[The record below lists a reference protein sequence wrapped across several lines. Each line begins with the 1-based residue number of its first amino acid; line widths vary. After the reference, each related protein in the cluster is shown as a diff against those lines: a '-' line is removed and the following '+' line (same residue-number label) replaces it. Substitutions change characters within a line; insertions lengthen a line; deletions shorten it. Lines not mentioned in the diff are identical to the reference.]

1 MNVVVLRGVLSSG
14 PTSRGLPSGTVL
26 ATYEVTTRAEG
37 GAAESVPV
45 TWFDPPRRSTTLPA
59 GTEVVV
65 AGRVGRR
72 FFRTAGG
79 TASRTEVVATG
90 VIPARQR
97 VRAAKLV
104 EAAIAAAGELTGEDA
119 TSAP

>member
-1 MNVVVLRGVLSSG
+1 MNVVVLRGVLSSV
-14 PTSRGLPSGTVL
+14 PTSRELPSGTVL

-45 TWFDPPRRSTTLPA
+45 TWFDPPRRSTTIPA

-65 AGRVGRR
+65 AGRVRRR

-90 VIPARQR
+90 VVPARQR
-97 VRAAKLV
+97 VRAGKLV
-104 EAAIAAAGELTGEDA
+104 EAAITVAGGLIGEDGPGA
-119 TSAP
+119 S